1 MTRERSARQWILVP
15 LICGLLGFLFAIRQ
29 YLLMLQKNEP
39 ILFIQ
44 SLSDQLSYW
53 LLWAIFSPLI
63 FWLGCK
69 FPFQKPGW
77 LHNLF
82 VHLAAAALIAVAHP
96 VLYLLLSLNLDGWQ
110 SSPPV
115 PLDSSVF
122 YQIWTVSLI
131 PGVIFYWLI
140 LAVNLAFDYQR
151 RYRDE
156 TLKAAELHA
165 QLAQAQL
172 AALKM
177 QLHPHFLFNALH
189 SITALVLKKDDRTAV
204 RMISRLS
211 DLLRR
216 ALEDS
221 EAQQIPLKREI
232 EFLRLYLEIEQTRF
246 ADRLTV
252 EMRIDPETLDAQ
264 VPNLILQPLVENA
277 VRHGFAASSAASRIE
292 ICAARLDGK
301 LRLEV
306 SDDGRG
312 LPVGWDGES
321 TGIGIK
327 NTRERLAQLYGAQH
341 EFEVCNNKNGGVTA
355 TLWLPYQCESENQK
369 NILEA
374 L

>member
-1 MTRERSARQWILVP
+1 M
-15 LICGLLGFLFAIRQ
+15 FAIRQ